1 MPGKLSRRG
10 LLIGGGASLVALA
23 AGATELVNA
32 GVLPGQ
38 IRLHRMLGACD
49 VGGPLPQVTPGP
61 IEHGTFRSAAR
72 RRTVGF
78 AIVHPPGA
86 RANADVPVC
95 LYLHGLGG
103 DHRDVSTARIGLPWV
118 LADRVRAGAR
128 PIALVGVDGGS
139 GYWHR
144 RASGD
149 DPGRMLFDELLPLL
163 AARGFPTRRIGLL
176 GASMGGY
183 GALLWGERMGP
194 ARVVA
199 VGAMSPALWL
209 RYSDSAPGAFDSEA
223 DFAAHDVFTGSGRL
237 GRTRVHI
244 DCGRD
249 DPFASATRAFLARA
263 PTRTTGTISAGCH
276 DAAFWRTAAYSQLT
290 RLSRALA

>member
-10 LLIGGGASLVALA
+10 LLIGAGASLVAVAA
-23 AGATELVNA
+23 AGTELVNA
-32 GVLPGQ
+32 GVLPGE

-49 VGGPLPQVTPGP
+49 VGGPLPHVTPGP
-61 IEHGTFRSAAR
+61 IEQGTFRSAAR

-86 RANADVPVC
+86 PSNADVPVC

-103 DHRDVSTARIGLPWV
+103 DHRDVSSTRIGLPWV
-118 LADRVRAGAR
+118 LADRVRAGAP

-149 DPGRMLFDELLPLL
+149 DPGGMLFDELLPLL
-163 AARGFPTRRIGLL
+163 ARRGFDTHRIGML

-183 GALLWGERMGP
+183 GALLWGERMGHG
-194 ARVVA
+194 RVAA

-209 RYSDSAPGAFDSEA
+209 RYSETAPGAFDSAA
-223 DFAAHDVFTGSGRL
+223 DYSSHDVFAGAQRL
-237 GRTRVHI
+237 ARTPVHL

-249 DPFASATRAFLARA
+249 DPFAGTARAFLARA
-263 PTRTTGTISAGCH
+263 PATTTGTISAGCH
-276 DAAFWRTAAYSQLT
+276 DPAFWRTAAYAQVT
-290 RLSRALA
+290 RIAHALA